1 MSTRM
6 VILGGGESGVGAALL
21 AKQQG
26 YEVFLTDESSLKE
39 VYRNELQMA
48 GIEFEEG
55 KHTDEKILSAD
66 EVVKSPG
73 IREKNKLVK
82 KIREK
87 GIEIISEIELAYR
100 FKGSSR
106 IIAITGSNGKTTT
119 TALTYHICQ
128 TAGLNC
134 AMVGNIGYSFA
145 RQVAMNPKQLYVAEI
160 SSFQLDDIKTFR
172 PDIAI
177 LTNIT
182 EDHLDRYEYNFE
194 NYIRSKFRIVMNQ
207 TGDDHFI
214 YNADDEVTMKYLK
227 LPMVIGIEIKS
238 NQLPVTMRNEVPNGA
253 FIKDGDMYVRTGS
266 DFVAMSVFDFAL
278 KGKHNQYNTMA
289 ACLAAVYNGDT
300 KGKDPGSRA
309 NFSKSRTPHGICIN
323 GTWC

>member
-21 AKQQG
+21 AKQHG
-26 YEVFLTDESSLKE
+26 YDVFLTDESSLKE
-39 VYRNELQMA
+39 AYRNELQMA
-48 GIEFEEG
+48 GIEFEEE
-55 KHTDEKILSAD
+55 KHSEEKIFNAD
-66 EVVKSPG
+66 QIVKSPG
-73 IREKNKLVK
+73 IGEKNKLVK
-82 KIREK
+82 TIREK

-100 FKGSSR
+100 FKGNSR
-106 IIAITGSNGKTTT
+106 MIAVTGSNGKTTT
-119 TALTYHICQ
+119 TALIYHICQ

-145 RQVAMNPKQLYVAEI
+145 RQVAINPKQLYVAEI

-172 PDIAI
+172 PDVAI

-182 EDHLDRYEYNFE
+182 EDHLARYEFNFAT
-194 NYIRSKFRIVMNQ
+194 YVGSKFRIVLIQ
-207 TGDDHFI
+207 TGDDHFV

-238 NQLPVTMRNEVPNGA
+238 NQLPITMRSEVPNGA
-253 FIKDGDMYVRTGS
+253 FIKDGDMYVRTGH

-278 KGKHNQYNTMA
+278 KGKHNQYNLSLIHISEPTR
-289 ACLAAVYNGDT
+289 L
-300 KGKDPGSRA
+300 
-309 NFSKSRTPHGICIN
+309 
-323 GTWC
+323 

>member
-1 MSTRM
+1 MNYEIHRM

-26 YEVFLTDESSLKE
+26 YDVFLTDESSLKE

-55 KHTDEKILSAD
+55 KHTDEKILNAD

-73 IREKNKLVK
+73 IREKNELVK

-87 GIEIISEIELAYR
+87 GIPIISEIELAYR
-100 FKGSSR
+100 FKGNSR

-119 TALTYHICQ
+119 TALIYHICQ

-145 RQVAMNPKQLYVAEI
+145 RQVAEDPKPLYVAEI

-182 EDHLDRYEYNFE
+182 EDHLDRYDYNFE
-194 NYIRSKFRIVMNQ
+194 NYIRSKFRIAMNQ

-227 LPMVIGIEIKS
+227 LPIY
-238 NQLPVTMRNEVPNGA
+238 RN
-253 FIKDGDMYVRTGS
+253 
-266 DFVAMSVFDFAL
+266 
-278 KGKHNQYNTMA
+278 
-289 ACLAAVYNGDT
+289 
-300 KGKDPGSRA
+300 
-309 NFSKSRTPHGICIN
+309 
-323 GTWC
+323 